1 MLPAMNKNKSS
12 TRILVV
18 AVIAAVLSTAL
29 ATGLSTTTSATQQAK
44 AAADDKTTETNND
57 GPSVASSSGH
67 NSDKI
72 SHVPSFATDNNLNQT
87 EVTELRIALHD
98 LWVEH
103 VVWTRQYIVAAAADS
118 PDTPF
123 AAERL
128 LRNQEEIGDAIKP
141 FYGDQAG
148 DQLTLL
154 LKDHILIA
162 VDLLEAAK
170 AGDGAA
176 VEEIEKKWYDNG
188 EDIAT
193 FLSEANPNWTKEDM
207 VHMVNEHLS
216 LTKTE
221 AVSRLTGD
229 YATDVATFDALYR
242 HAVSMADGF
251 TDGIVKQFPEQ
262 FEEERGGGVKE
273 E

>member
-1 MLPAMNKNKSS
+1 VLWAMNKNS

-18 AVIAAVLSTAL
+18 ALVAAVLSTAF
-29 ATGLSTTTSATQQAK
+29 AASQTIDTSAVQKVQATQEITGRRDEQ
-44 AAADDKTTETNND
+44 
-57 GPSVASSSGH
+57 SQVASEEQHS
-67 NSDKI
+67 NT
-72 SHVPSFATDNNLNQT
+72 HVPSFAASNDLNQT
-87 EVTELRIALHD
+87 KVTELRIALHD

-118 PDTPF
+118 PDASF

-128 LRNQEEIGDAIKP
+128 LKNQENIGDAIKP
-141 FYGDQAG
+141 YYGDEAG
-148 DQLTLL
+148 DQLTSL

-170 AGDGAA
+170 AGDAEA
-176 VEEIEKKWYDNG
+176 VQEIEAKWYDNG
-188 EDIAT
+188 DDIAT

-207 VHMVNEHLS
+207 VIMINEHLS

-221 AVSRLTGD
+221 AVARLTGD
-229 YATDVATFDALYR
+229 YATDVETFDALYV

-251 TDGIVKQFPEQ
+251 SVGIVTQ
-262 FEEERGGGVKE
+262 FEEQFKVDRNGDRTN
-273 E
+273 